1 VCIICQFILTNI
13 SLDSSFIHIHRSHPT
28 DSSTMSF
35 AITEVYSS
43 MGSSLLFRDHCFCK
57 KKISHPGHGSQK
69 RVQKC
74 LVHCTGVCM
83 GIGKASL
90 SPFSVNH
97 LTWRATRATD
107 PDRLCQGP
115 MEPSTY
121 PSTRSC
127 DRAAY
132 VVEVEGKVA

>member
-1 VCIICQFILTNI
+1 
-13 SLDSSFIHIHRSHPT
+13 
-28 DSSTMSF
+28 
-35 AITEVYSS
+35 
-43 MGSSLLFRDHCFCK
+43 
-57 KKISHPGHGSQK
+57 
-69 RVQKC
+69 
-74 LVHCTGVCM
+74 M
-83 GIGKASL
+83 GIGNASL

-97 LTWRATRATD
+97 LTRRARATLATD

-121 PSTRSC
+121 PSTPSC